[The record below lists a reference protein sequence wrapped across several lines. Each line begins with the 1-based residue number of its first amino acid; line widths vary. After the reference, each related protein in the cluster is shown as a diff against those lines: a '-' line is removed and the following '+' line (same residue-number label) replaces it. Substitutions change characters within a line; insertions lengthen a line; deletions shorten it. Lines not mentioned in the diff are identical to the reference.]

1 MSTTNA
7 DFIARARKIFPGGAL
22 GSFILPDDLDMVVS
36 CASGGYLYDADGRR
50 YIDFVLGSGP
60 MILGHKHPAVVEA
73 VKMQIERGSTYYAL
87 NEPAIRLAEKIQSA
101 VPCAEKVKFCG
112 SGSEATFYAL
122 RLARAVTGKQKV
134 LKFEG
139 AYHGHHDYAM
149 MSVAPGASRNEPYP
163 EAIPDTA
170 GIPSS
175 LFDQVLVAPFND
187 LQVTRD
193 LLDKHASELAAVIVE
208 PQCRLID
215 PQPGFLEE
223 LREITRKLGIILI
236 FDEVVT
242 GFRLAWGGAQEYYG
256 VVPDIACYGKIIGG
270 GYPLAAVA
278 GPADIL
284 ELSNPRKGRQD
295 PQGTYIS
302 GTLNGNPLAATAGLA
317 TLIELEKP
325 DCYGRLNALG
335 ERVRDGLRKISA
347 SWGIPTQVLGA
358 GPMANIYFTSERIV
372 DYRSLLKHNSQISAA
387 LGRTLLVSGIFT
399 HLSAKMYMSLAH
411 SDADVDA
418 MLQVFGEFTE
428 VGVTSM

>member
-1 MSTTNA
+1 MSAINSEL
-7 DFIARARKIFPGGAL
+7 IARARKIFPGGAL
-22 GSFILPDDLDMVVS
+22 GSFILPDDLDMIIS
-36 CASGGYLYDADGRR
+36 RASDGYLYDSDGRR

-60 MILGHKHPAVVEA
+60 MILGHRHPAVVEA

-163 EAIPDTA
+163 AAIPDTA
-170 GIPSS
+170 GIPGS
-175 LFDQVLVAPFND
+175 LLDQVLIAPFND
-187 LQVTRD
+187 LQATKE
-193 LLDKHASELAAVIVE
+193 LLEKHASEVAAVIVE
-208 PQCRLID
+208 PQCRLLD
-215 PQPGFLEE
+215 PQPGFLEG
-223 LREITRKLGIILI
+223 LREVTRRLGIILI

-256 VVPDIACYGKIIGG
+256 VVPDLACYGKIIGG

-284 ELSNPRKGRQD
+284 ELSNPRKSGHD
-295 PQGTYIS
+295 PQSTYIS

-325 DCYGRLNALG
+325 DCYARLNALG
-335 ERVRDGLRKISA
+335 ARMRDGLRKISA
-347 SWGIPTQVLGA
+347 SWDIPAQVLGA
-358 GPMANIYFTSERIV
+358 GPMANIYFTSERVV
-372 DYRSLLKHNSQISAA
+372 DYRSLLRHNSKMAAA
-387 LGRTLLVSGIFT
+387 LGRKLLVSGIFT

-418 MLQVFGEFTE
+418 LLQVFGEFVETD
-428 VGVTSM
+428 VTRR